1 MADTV
6 SLSPEAL
13 EILNASD
20 AFTRSQEFL
29 QKMSKR
35 NTERDTWYKTYEDY
49 YTSENQRVLLTD
61 RVRRFLNRS
70 GFMWC
75 ENFCEVV
82 VDVMCERL
90 IIEQLTSEDETVQD
104 WLDEAWKMTRM
115 PELTSV
121 VHTNTA
127 MKGDGYVIVD
137 QDPATGQAQI
147 HWNRPEIIKPIY
159 DSEDTENLLFA
170 AKVWKS
176 QLETPTNPNQQP
188 IVRMNLYW
196 PNQVEKWFNATA
208 DGSGEWAK
216 HLDPGDSVWP
226 IPWEDAN
233 GEPLGVPVFHFK
245 NKSKGKT
252 WGVSEIRGTIPQQDN
267 LNKMLVDLVMVLDSH
282 GAAQRYGTGIKN
294 EERSQLS
301 GNPGTMW
308 SVVNP
313 DAKFGQ
319 FDAINPEGLLA
330 SVEAQLQRIAGRSR
344 TPLFLLVLSGDAP
357 SGESLKTAETGL
369 VAKVKDRAVP
379 LGNKWEDTW
388 VMCAKIAQMNGD
400 LDSSIE
406 ITSDLIDTQWRDPE
420 SRNVLEEA
428 TALQTKVN
436 SLGLSKHTALQ
447 ELGYDPE
454 DEQVYKDEETANAVA
469 NFNAGLP
476 TGPMP
481 PQGTGNTNSDG
492 TALVNNDASSP
503 TSDS

>member
-1 MADTV
+1 MADTAT
-6 SLSPEAL
+6 LSPEAL
-13 EILNASD
+13 EILNQSD
-20 AFTRSQEFL
+20 QFTRSQEFL
-29 QKMSKR
+29 VKMSQR
-35 NTERDTWYKTYEDY
+35 NTERDTWYQTYDDY
-49 YTSENQRVLLTD
+49 YSSENQRVLLTD

-70 GFMWC
+70 GFQWC

-90 IIEQLTSEDETVQD
+90 IMEPLTSDDATVQD
-104 WLDEAWKMTRM
+104 WLDQMWKSARM
-115 PELTSV
+115 PELQSI

-127 MKGDGYVIVD
+127 IKGDGYVIVD
-137 QDPATGQAQI
+137 MDSTGQPCL

-159 DSEDTENLLFA
+159 DSEDSENLLFA

-176 QLETPTNPNQQP
+176 ALETPTNPSKYA
-188 IVRMNLYW
+188 ITRMNLYW
-196 PNQVEKWFNATA
+196 PNQVEKWFTVSA

-216 HLDPGDSVWP
+216 HLDPGDAVWP
-226 IPWEDAN
+226 IPWEDDN

-252 WGVSEIRGTIPQQDN
+252 WGVSEIRGTIPQQDS
-267 LNKMLVDLVMVLDSH
+267 LNKMLVDLTMVLDSH
-282 GAAQRYGTGIKN
+282 GAAQRYGTGIKQ

-301 GNPGTMW
+301 GNPGTLW

-319 FDAINPEGLLA
+319 FDAVDPVGLLK
-330 SVEAQLQRIAGRSR
+330 SVEAQLQRLAGRSR

-369 VAKVKDRAVP
+369 VAKARDRSVP
-379 LGNKWEDTW
+379 LGNKWED
-388 VMCAKIAQMNGD
+388 VFIMCAKMAQVNGD

-406 ITSDLIDTQWRDPE
+406 ITSDLIDSHWRDPE

-428 TALQTKVN
+428 TALSTKVQ

-447 ELGYDPE
+447 ELGYDP
-454 DEQVYKDEETANAVA
+454 DEEAEYKDEETANAVA
-469 NFNAGLP
+469 SFNAGLP
-476 TGPMP
+476 TGPLP
-481 PQGTGNTNSDG
+481 PGGQQDDTSND
-492 TALVNNDASSP
+492 TANP
-503 TSDS
+503 TK